1 MFILLRTCYS
11 PPAEKKQAL
20 VQVRVGVTVCPAPFQ
35 LNSQTT
41 QVAILSPAA
50 GRSVTNSCPH
60 FSDIQL
66 VDNGLGSK
74 QNHVLQHRAPVL
86 EVFPGIDPFFL
97 NWADQ

>member
-1 MFILLRTCYS
+1 MFILSRTCYP

-20 VQVRVGVTVCPAPFQ
+20 VQARVGVAVSPAPLH

-41 QVAILSPAA
+41 QVAILSPPA
-50 GRSVTNSCPH
+50 GRLVTNSCPH

-66 VDNGLGSK
+66 FDNGLGSK

-86 EVFPGIDPFFL
+86 EVFPGINPFFL
-97 NWADQ
+97 NWVD